1 MDMAVKL
8 FRHFALGLVIASSS
22 CTAMPPLATAP
33 QGAAA
38 PSGVATGQI
47 ANPIFV
53 AANSG
58 NPESDLF
65 VNERAADVL
74 AKYNFEIDTNNQLE
88 GTIATQYKVGSGILE
103 PWHRESVGL
112 QNRLQSTLQPIRR
125 KVLIHFVRVEGGY
138 LVSVEALKEL
148 EDLAAPSPNTPG
160 GSTFPQN
167 YPLRR
172 DLNLVLGQAAPSG
185 WIPLGRDAALEQ
197 DMLCRLQAAY
207 AVR

>member
-1 MDMAVKL
+1 
-8 FRHFALGLVIASSS
+8 
-22 CTAMPPLATAP
+22 MPPLATAP
-33 QGAAA
+33 PGSPGAIA
-38 PSGVATGQI
+38 SGPV

-65 VNERAADVL
+65 VSERAADVL
-74 AKYNFEIDTNNQLE
+74 AKYNFEVDTTNQLE
-88 GTIATQYKVGSGILE
+88 GTIATQYKIGSGVLE

-112 QNRLQSTLQPIRR
+112 ENRLESTFQPIRR
-125 KVLIHFVRVEGGY
+125 KVLVHFVRVEGGY

-148 EDLAAPSPNTPG
+148 EDLTAPTPNSPG

-172 DLNLVLGQAAPSG
+172 DLNLVLGQASPSG

-197 DMLCRLQAAY
+197 DILCRLQTAY
-207 AVR
+207 SVR

>member
-1 MDMAVKL
+1 MAGKL
-8 FRHFALGLVIASSS
+8 FRRLALGLVVTGAS
-22 CTAMPPLATAP
+22 CTAVSPLAVAP
-33 QGAAA
+33 PGAA
-38 PSGVATGQI
+38 PDGMVTGAV

-65 VNERAADVL
+65 LSERAADVL
-74 AKYNFEIDTNNQLE
+74 AKYNFEIDTTNQLE

-103 PWHRESVGL
+103 PWHRESIGIE
-112 QNRLQSTLQPIRR
+112 NRLESTFQPIRR
-125 KVLIHFVRVEGGY
+125 KVLLHFVRVEGGY
-138 LVSVEALKEL
+138 LVSVEALKEI
-148 EDLAAPSPNTPG
+148 EDLTSPTPNSPG

-172 DLNLVLGQAAPSG
+172 DLNLVLGQASPSG

>member
-1 MDMAVKL
+1 MAAKL
-8 FRHFALGLVIASSS
+8 LRYLTLALVIAGSS
-22 CTAMPPLATAP
+22 CTAMPPLAVGP
-33 QGAAA
+33 
-38 PSGVATGQI
+38 PGVAPTGVAAGPV

-53 AANSG
+53 AVNSG

-65 VNERAADVL
+65 VSERAADVL
-74 AKYNFEIDTNNQLE
+74 AKYNFEIDTTNQLE
-88 GTIATQYKVGSGILE
+88 GTIATQYKVGSSVLE

-112 QNRLQSTLQPIRR
+112 DNRLESTFQPIRR
-125 KVLIHFVRVEGGY
+125 KVLVHFVRVEGGY

-148 EDLAAPSPNTPG
+148 EDLTAPTPNSPG

-172 DLNLVLGQAAPSG
+172 DLNLVLGQASPSG

-197 DMLCRLQAAY
+197 DMLGRLQAVY

>member
-1 MDMAVKL
+1 MAGKL
-8 FRHFALGLVIASSS
+8 FRLLILCVAV
-22 CTAMPPLATAP
+22 
-33 QGAAA
+33 AA
-38 PSGVATGQI
+38 PSCAAVPPTSTPGYASTGTATGPI

-65 VNERAADVL
+65 VSERAADVL
-74 AKYNFEIDTNNQLE
+74 ARYNFEIDTTNQVE
-88 GTIATQYKVGSGILE
+88 GTVATYYKVGSSVFE

-112 QNRLQSTLQPIRR
+112 HNRLESTFQSIRR

-138 LVSVEALKEL
+138 LVTVEALKEI
-148 EDLAAPSPNTPG
+148 EDVTAPTPNSPG
-160 GSTFPQN
+160 GSTFSPN

-172 DLNLVLGQAAPSG
+172 DLDQVLGQASPPG
-185 WIPLGRDAALEQ
+185 WTPLGRDVTLEQ

-207 AVR
+207 ATR

>member
-1 MDMAVKL
+1 MAGKL
-8 FRHFALGLVIASSS
+8 FRRLTLCLALAGSS
-22 CTAMPPLATAP
+22 CTVVPPVANAP
-33 QGAAA
+33 PGAAPEVA
-38 PSGVATGQI
+38 SGPV

-53 AANSG
+53 AVNSG

-65 VNERAADVL
+65 VSERATDVL
-74 AKYNFEIDTNNQLE
+74 AKYNFEIDATNQLE

-112 QNRLQSTLQPIRR
+112 ENRLQSTLQPIRR
-125 KVLIHFVRVEGGY
+125 KVLVHFVRVEGGY

-148 EDLAAPSPNTPG
+148 EDLSSPTPNSPG

-172 DLNLVLGQAAPSG
+172 DLNLVLGQASPSG
-185 WIPLGRDAALEQ
+185 WIPQGRDVALEQ
-197 DMLCRLQAAY
+197 DMLGRLQAAY